1 MLHIY
6 YGDPDWENYIYN
18 PKACFDNTYE
28 DSWITDPM
36 TKRMVRDVDKS
47 EVIGPGLIES
57 PFLGPIPPER
67 LSGGV
72 RTLILM
78 NFDSSHVFNASA
90 CGNNCAK
97 WILEIAK
104 EKDLTIRLGY
114 LMDFGSNPGEIEIVN
129 LKRIVHT
136 TQELDEAV
144 LDNRLI

>member
-1 MLHIY
+1 M
-6 YGDPDWENYIYN
+6 
-18 PKACFDNTYE
+18 
-28 DSWITDPM
+28 
-36 TKRMVRDVDKS
+36 
-47 EVIGPGLIES
+47 
-57 PFLGPIPPER
+57 R

-78 NFDSSHVFNASA
+78 YFDSLHVFNASA

-104 EKDLTIRLGY
+104 EKELTIRLGY

-136 TQELDEAV
+136 MEELDEAV